1 MPITEEL
8 NNIKTLESVGFDH
21 KQAEALT
28 GIIEKAQVDGYENLK
43 EFIHNEI
50 NSLHNEINSLR
61 NDHNR
66 KFDSID
72 NRFDGIDIKFSSID
86 TKFDSLRNEL
96 KAEIANT
103 SKDLLIKLFGIIVGT
118 VGMAVTILKLFP

>member
-1 MPITEEL
+1 MPIAEEL

-28 GIIEKAQVDGYENLK
+28 GIIEKTQVHGYENLK
-43 EFIHNEI
+43 EFIHNET

-61 NDHNR
+61 NEHNR

-72 NRFDGIDIKFSSID
+72 I
-86 TKFDSLRNEL
+86 KFDSLRNEL

-103 SKDLLIKLFGIIVGT
+103 SKDLFIKLLGIIVGT